1 LNALRASASVG
12 ATPQPARAGLS
23 IRTRALLVS
32 LVLLAIPFVGYGY
45 VREIERVLQAAQEQ
59 TVIATA
65 RAVATALHDRP
76 KLLERRIDAEASAAV
91 YPRGTTVAATQEIE
105 LIIRGLRR
113 SGSRIWVI
121 DQDRRLLLLEGSLRP
136 DPRPAVE
143 PDLWDRI
150 QNAVLGPLF
159 ALLLERPREDFEDAL
174 PEDVL
179 SGGRAVDNALTG
191 VPATRW
197 RETAD
202 KRAVILAAAH
212 PIWNGTEVIG
222 AVVVEESTNRVLSL
236 RNRAFEQLLTTTVA
250 VFVLGAL
257 VLFLFAT
264 RLSRRLSRLRDEA
277 EHAIDARGR
286 VHRAFRA
293 ERDRDEIGDLSR
305 SFGTVL
311 DRLAEYNDYLER
323 MADRL
328 SHELRTP
335 IAVVSSSLDN
345 LRTAPGGAGS
355 QVYIQRAEEGVRR
368 LNAILTRMSEARR
381 LAETLK
387 GTERERFDLA
397 RIVSGCVAGY
407 AATFPHDRF
416 DLRLPQ
422 HPVELDGAPDLIA
435 QLLDKLVDNAR
446 EFSAPGE
453 PIEIV
458 VDVEWDWARIA
469 VSNVGPPLPDAMA
482 GQIFESMVSVRPAA
496 APAPERPRTEPHLGL
511 GLFIVRLIAEFHGGR
526 AAARNRPDGRG
537 VTVEVAFP
545 LAGGRAGV

>member
-1 LNALRASASVG
+1 MNAPRASASVG

-143 PDLWDRI
+143 PDLWHRI

-159 ALLLERPREDFEDAL
+159 ALLLERPREDFDDAL
-174 PEDVL
+174 PEEVL

-293 ERDRDEIGDLSR
+293 ERDGDEIGDLSR

-387 GTERERFDLA
+387 GAERERFDLA

-446 EFSAPGE
+446 DFSAPGE
-453 PIEIV
+453 TIEIV
-458 VDVEWDWARIA
+458 VDVEWDWARLA
-469 VSNVGPPLPDAMA
+469 VSNVGPLLPDAMA

-496 APAPERPRTEPHLGL
+496 APAPARPRAEPHLGL

-526 AAARNRPDGRG
+526 ASARNRPDGQG

>member
-1 LNALRASASVG
+1 LSTPRPSAGG
-12 ATPQPARAGLS
+12 ATPRQARAGLS
-23 IRTRALLVS
+23 IRARALLAS

-45 VREIERVLQAAQEQ
+45 VREIERVLQTAQEQ
-59 TVIATA
+59 AVIATA

-76 KLLERRIDAEASAAV
+76 RLLERRVDAEASGAA

-121 DQDRRLLLLEGSLRP
+121 DQDRRLLVFEGSLRP
-136 DPRPAVE
+136 DPRPAAE
-143 PDLWDRI
+143 PDLWDRVRET
-150 QNAVLGPLF
+150 VLGPLF
-159 ALLLERPREDFEDAL
+159 ALLLERPREDFDDAL
-174 PEDVL
+174 PEEVL

-212 PIWNGTEVIG
+212 PIWNGPEVIG

-236 RNRAFEQLLTTTVA
+236 RNRAFEQLLTTTLA

-257 VLFLFAT
+257 VLFLFAS
-264 RLSRRLSRLRDEA
+264 RLARRLARLRDEA
-277 EHAIDARGR
+277 ERAIDARGR

-305 SFGTVL
+305 SFATVL

-345 LRTAPGGAGS
+345 LRSAPAGADA
-355 QVYIQRAEEGVRR
+355 QVYVQRAEEGVRR

-397 RIVSGCVAGY
+397 RVVSGCVAGY
-407 AATFPHDRF
+407 RTAFPQQRF
-416 DLRLPQ
+416 DLRLPAAA
-422 HPVELDGAPDLIA
+422 VDLVGAPDLVA

-453 PIEIV
+453 PIEIA
-458 VDVEWDWARIA
+458 VDVEWDWARLA
-469 VSNVGPPLPDAMA
+469 VSNVGPPLPAAMA
-482 GQIFESMVSVRPAA
+482 GQLFESMVSVRPAA
-496 APAPERPRTEPHLGL
+496 APAGERPRSEPHLGL
-511 GLFIVRLIAEFHGGR
+511 GLFIVRLIAEFHAGR
-526 AAARNRPDGRG
+526 ATARNRLDGRG
-537 VTVEVAFP
+537 VTVEIAFP
-545 LAGGRAGV
+545 LPESAG

>member
-1 LNALRASASVG
+1 LNAPRASASVG

-496 APAPERPRTEPHLGL
+496 APAPERPRAEPHLGL